1 MGWRISIK
9 VPNENDIDADKK
21 KGLTKNNSPL
31 NDFIKLKVSE
41 KYKRKCLW

>member
-1 MGWRISIK
+1 

-21 KGLTKNNSPL
+21 KGLPKNNSPL

-41 KYKRKCLW
+41 KYKRKCAILS